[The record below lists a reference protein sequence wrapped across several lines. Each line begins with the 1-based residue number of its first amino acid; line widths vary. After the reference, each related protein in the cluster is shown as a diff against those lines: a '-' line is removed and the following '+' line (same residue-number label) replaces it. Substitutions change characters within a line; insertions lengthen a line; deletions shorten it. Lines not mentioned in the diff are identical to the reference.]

1 MILVD
6 GEKYACV
13 QCIRG
18 HRSSTCKHTLRP
30 LVQVRSRGRPSLN
43 AGHRIAVTESEL
55 VVTKDQVI
63 LQADLDAAKEDGVQP
78 AEKKP
83 VSSCCAKKKQAAV
96 KEVPKSCSCKN
107 KSSSCSCNGD
117 SVIILKASKRQY
129 VDVNDGKL
137 DFVGDCHN
145 DQAMKKFRVGLG
157 RASSIRHTPGAACQS
172 MMMHSALQPLKTL
185 KVKAPALNN
194 NFVYIEPRPLPND
207 SIVPLL
213 PNIGLSYPHQ
223 QRPPLQPQQ
232 QHLPV
237 ALPIIDERFYD
248 MFRSEGCASECH
260 CGPECS
266 CPGCLIHR
274 TNEELEAYGLLD
286 PSSTASTPST
296 KQDLPDT
303 ANTDIP
309 ASLINFQTMTE
320 LDFEGL
326 LEASCICSDDCS
338 CYNCVKHGIINGVR
352 QSEQGLASTNAS
364 PMESASIEP
373 APILPSQASI
383 DAFYNAIEAHDCG
396 CAPDECEC
404 FNCLK
409 HGRVNGVKIS

>member
-43 AGHRIAVTESEL
+43 SGHRIAVTESEL
-55 VVTKDQVI
+55 VMTKDQVI
-63 LQADLDAAKEDGVQP
+63 LQADLDKDKEDGDQQP
-78 AEKKP
+78 VEKP
-83 VSSCCAKKKQAAV
+83 VSSCCAKKQQPVV
-96 KEVPKSCSCKN
+96 KEVPKGCSCKN
-107 KSSSCSCNGD
+107 RSSCNCNGD
-117 SVIILKASKRQY
+117 GVIILKASKRQY

-137 DFVGDCHN
+137 DFVGDYHN
-145 DQAMKKFRVGLG
+145 DQAMKKFRVGFG
-157 RASSIRHTPGAACQS
+157 KVPSFRNTPEGTCQS

-194 NFVYIEPRPLPND
+194 NFVHIEPRPLSNE
-207 SIVPLL
+207 SLVPLL
-213 PNIGLSYPHQ
+213 PNTSLSYPQQ
-223 QRPPLQPQQ
+223 QRPPQQ
-232 QHLPV
+232 EQLPV
-237 ALPIIDERFYD
+237 ALPVIDERFYD
-248 MFRSEGCASECH
+248 MFRSEGCANECH

-303 ANTDIP
+303 TNGDIP

-326 LEASCICSDDCS
+326 LEGSCICSDDCS
-338 CYNCVKHGIINGVR
+338 CYNCVKHGIVNGVR
-352 QSEQGLASTNAS
+352 QSDQGQTPASLS
-364 PMESASIEP
+364 PIES

-383 DAFYNAIEAHDCG
+383 NAFYSVMDEHDCG
-396 CAPDECEC
+396 CEPDECEC
-404 FNCLK
+404 FNCVR